1 MANYS
6 CEKFFL
12 RLKAWPQ
19 YIGYSVRDQRTEKQ
33 TDGRQT
39 MPIARPLLKYG
50 WLKTWMTTGTVV

>member
-50 WLKTWMTTGTVV
+50 WLKT